1 MVINSPLEQFC
12 VTSIIHLELGNT
24 FLSFT
29 NSSLFTLISCSLM
42 YFLYSISMHQ
52 ATIIPNN
59 WQSGVEF
66 LYEFVANTLSQS
78 VVDEKQAGKYFPF
91 MFFLFSFILF
101 ANLVGMVP
109 YSFCITSHL
118 CVTFTLGLTIWFG
131 TTIIGFRTHGLH
143 FFSLF
148 MPSGAPFGIMPF
160 LIGIELLS
168 FVFKGISIS
177 VRLFANMMAGH
188 SLLKILAGFAWAML
202 SACSIGIL
210 GASITLIV
218 VLAITGL
225 EFGIAFLQAYVFTML
240 SCMYLNDCIALH

>member
-1 MVINSPLEQFC
+1 MIINSPLEQFC
-12 VTSIIHLELGNT
+12 INSLIYFEFCTIA
-24 FLSFT
+24 LSFT
-29 NSSLFTLISCSLM
+29 NSSLFMLISCSLM
-42 YFLYSISMHQ
+42 YFIYNISIYQ

-59 WQSGVEF
+59 WQSGIEF
-66 LYEFVANTLSQS
+66 LYGFVANTLIQS
-78 VVDEKQAGKYFPF
+78 IADKKEATKYFPF
-91 MFFLFSFILF
+91 IFFLFSFILF
-101 ANLVGMVP
+101 NNLVGMIP

-118 CVTFTLGLTIWFG
+118 CITFTLGLIIWFG

-168 FVFKGISIS
+168 FIFKGISIS

-188 SLLKILAGFAWAML
+188 SLLKILAGFAWIML
-202 SACSIGIL
+202 SAGTLGIF
-210 GASITLIV
+210 GAGITLSIV
-218 VLAITGL
+218 IIISGL
-225 EFGIAFLQAYVFTML
+225 EFGIAFLQAYVFIML

>member
-1 MVINSPLEQFC
+1 MIINSPLEQFC
-12 VTSIIHLELGNT
+12 INSLVYYELGNIS
-24 FLSFT
+24 LSFT

-42 YFLYSISMHQ
+42 YFIYNISIHG
-52 ATIIPNN
+52 AKVIPNN
-59 WQSGVEF
+59 WQFGLEY
-66 LYEFVANTLSQS
+66 LYEFVANILAQS
-78 VVDEKQAGKYFPF
+78 VPNKKEAGKYFPF

-101 ANLVGMVP
+101 SNLIGMVP
-109 YSFCITSHL
+109 YSFCVTSHL
-118 CVTFTLGLTIWFG
+118 CFTFTLGLIIWVG
-131 TTIIGFRTHGLH
+131 TTIIGFRKHGFH

-168 FVFKGISIS
+168 FIFKGISIS

-202 SACSIGIL
+202 SGSCFGIIFS
-210 GASITLIV
+210 GVTLIV
-218 VLAITGL
+218 IIAITAL

-240 SCMYLNDCIALH
+240 SCMYLNDCISLH

>member
-12 VTSIIHLELGNT
+12 ISSIFPFELGNT
-24 FLSFT
+24 SLSFT
-29 NSSLFTLISCSLM
+29 NSSLFMLISCGLM
-42 YFLYSISMHQ
+42 YFFYSISIHN
-52 ATIIPNN
+52 ATVIPNN
-59 WQSGVEF
+59 WQSGVES
-66 LYEFVANTLSQS
+66 LYEFISNVLDQS
-78 VVDEKQAGKYFPF
+78 IADEKTAGKYFPF

-109 YSFCITSHL
+109 YSFCVTSHL
-118 CVTFTLGLTIWFG
+118 CVTFALGLTIWFG

-160 LIGIELLS
+160 LIGIEIMS

-188 SLLKILAGFAWAML
+188 SLLKNSCWVCLGNVISWCFRYFWCRCYINCCFSHHWIRVWYCILTSL
-202 SACSIGIL
+202 CIYNVKL
-210 GASITLIV
+210 
-218 VLAITGL
+218 
-225 EFGIAFLQAYVFTML
+225 YVPK
-240 SCMYLNDCIALH
+240 

>member
-1 MVINSPLEQFC
+1 
-12 VTSIIHLELGNT
+12 
-24 FLSFT
+24 
-29 NSSLFTLISCSLM
+29 M
-42 YFLYSISMHQ
+42 YFIYDISIYK

-59 WQSGVEF
+59 WQSGLES
-66 LYEFVANTLSQS
+66 LYEFVAITLTQS
-78 VVDEKQAGKYFPF
+78 ITNKKEATKYFPF

>member
-12 VTSIIHLELGNT
+12 ISSIFPFELGST
-24 FLSFT
+24 SLSFT
-29 NSSLFTLISCSLM
+29 NSSLFMLISCGLM
-42 YFLYSISMHQ
+42 YFFYSISIHN
-52 ATIIPNN
+52 ATVIPNN
-59 WQSGVEF
+59 WQSGVES
-66 LYEFVANTLSQS
+66 LYEFISNVLEQS
-78 VVDEKQAGKYFPF
+78 IADEKTAGKYFPF

-109 YSFCITSHL
+109 YSFCVTSHL
-118 CVTFTLGLTIWFG
+118 CVTFALGLTIWFG

-160 LIGIELLS
+160 LIGIEIMS

-202 SACSIGIL
+202 SAGALGIF
-210 GASITLIV
+210 GAGVTLTV

-240 SCMYLNDCIALH
+240 SCMYLNDCINLH

>member
-1 MVINSPLEQFC
+1 MIIYSPLEQFC
-12 VTSIIHLELGNT
+12 INSVIRFELCHIS
-24 FLSFT
+24 LSFT
-29 NSSLFTLISCSLM
+29 NSSLYILITCTLM
-42 YFLYSISMHQ
+42 YFIYDISIYK

-59 WQSGVEF
+59 WQSGLES
-66 LYEFVANTLSQS
+66 LYEFVAITLTQS
-78 VVDEKQAGKYFPF
+78 ITNKKEATKYFPF

-101 ANLVGMVP
+101 ANLVGMIP

-118 CVTFTLGLTIWFG
+118 CITFTLGLIIWFG
-131 TTIIGFRTHGLH
+131 TTIIGLRTHGLH

-168 FVFKGISIS
+168 FIFKGISIS

-188 SLLKILAGFAWAML
+188 SLLKILAGFAWVML
-202 SACSIGIL
+202 STGNVSIF
-210 GASITLIV
+210 GAYITLIV
-218 VLAITGL
+218 VIIISGL

>member
-12 VTSIIHLELGNT
+12 INSLIYFEFCTIA
-24 FLSFT
+24 LSFT
-29 NSSLFTLISCSLM
+29 NSSLFMLISCGLM
-42 YFLYSISMHQ
+42 YFIYNISIYQ

-59 WQSGVEF
+59 WQSGIEF
-66 LYEFVANTLSQS
+66 LYEFVANTLIQS
-78 VVDEKQAGKYFPF
+78 IADKKEATKYFPF
-91 MFFLFSFILF
+91 IFFLFSFILF
-101 ANLVGMVP
+101 NNLVGMIP

-118 CVTFTLGLTIWFG
+118 CITFTLGLIIWFG

-168 FVFKGISIS
+168 FIFKGISIS

-188 SLLKILAGFAWAML
+188 SLLKILAGFAWIML
-202 SACSIGIL
+202 SAGTLGIF
-210 GASITLIV
+210 GAGITLSIV
-218 VLAITGL
+218 IIISGL
-225 EFGIAFLQAYVFTML
+225 EFGIAFLQAYVFIML

>member
-1 MVINSPLEQFC
+1 MLINSPLEQFC
-12 VTSIIHLELGNT
+12 ISSLIHCQIINTS
-24 FLSFT
+24 LSFT
-29 NSSLFTLISCSLM
+29 NSSLFMLISCGLM
-42 YFLYSISMHQ
+42 FYIYNISIYK

-59 WQSGVEF
+59 WQSGIEL
-66 LYEFVANTLSQS
+66 LYMFIANILIQS
-78 VVDEKQAGKYFPF
+78 IADKKQAVKYFPF
-91 MFFLFSFILF
+91 IFFLFSFILF

-118 CVTFTLGLTIWFG
+118 SITFTLGLIIWFG

-168 FVFKGISIS
+168 FIFKGISIS

-202 SACSIGIL
+202 TSGCIGIF
-210 GASITLIV
+210 GGSITLIV
-218 VLAITGL
+218 ILIITGL